1 MLQKERTPP
10 PTASTSSTSQAEL
23 SPSPR
28 VSAKLSRLSVQF
40 SLSSDEEERS
50 PQPGPGR
57 HNDHSQVGSV
67 QKFLTKP
74 VAAGQQSRA
83 RKPSQT
89 KTRRVRVARKLAD
102 DLKGTSLLTE
112 SGTEEPRSGSKSS
125 SGPIDPGL
133 LANSYA
139 NFSSDSAK
147 ALIAAMEAGEQS
159 GGSRPVSQGSSGS
172 NISVSES
179 CLGQA
184 RLGLTKSTRKEAEA
198 PEDLNTTSLTPVD
211 MEAATPI
218 TAPAP
223 SQRKD
228 LDTAP
233 STPSEPAN
241 SVLKGLTVFVDFR
254 DGADNRSGS
263 VKSMAT
269 KLGAAVS
276 ERLNNT
282 VTHVIFKDGS
292 LPNYKK
298 ACRLGLHIVS
308 FSWLDG
314 SRREGRKLAESD
326 HPTVSKEK
334 YDSPG
339 LFPKIR
345 KIKSMQPKTVE
356 EDFQSASKSLN
367 RKLKSQAR
375 KKLIEDQLQSA
386 SKSDGPAPAVAPS
399 SRRTPSSLDR
409 LTRAINSPVVTPVR
423 AKPALSPILS
433 PSSQDV
439 DTPLAER

>member
-1 MLQKERTPP
+1 MQDQL
-10 PTASTSSTSQAEL
+10 TA
-23 SPSPR
+23 
-28 VSAKLSRLSVQF
+28 
-40 SLSSDEEERS
+40 
-50 PQPGPGR
+50 
-57 HNDHSQVGSV
+57 
-67 QKFLTKP
+67 
-74 VAAGQQSRA
+74 
-83 RKPSQT
+83 
-89 KTRRVRVARKLAD
+89 
-102 DLKGTSLLTE
+102 
-112 SGTEEPRSGSKSS
+112 
-125 SGPIDPGL
+125 
-133 LANSYA
+133 
-139 NFSSDSAK
+139 
-147 ALIAAMEAGEQS
+147 
-159 GGSRPVSQGSSGS
+159 
-172 NISVSES
+172 
-179 CLGQA
+179 
-184 RLGLTKSTRKEAEA
+184 
-198 PEDLNTTSLTPVD
+198 
-211 MEAATPI
+211 
-218 TAPAP
+218 
-223 SQRKD
+223 
-228 LDTAP
+228 
-233 STPSEPAN
+233 
-241 SVLKGLTVFVDFR
+241 
-254 DGADNRSGS
+254 
-263 VKSMAT
+263 
-269 KLGAAVS
+269 LGAKVS
-276 ERLNNT
+276 ERLT
-282 VTHVIFKDGS
+282 KQVTHVIFKDGS

-399 SRRTPSSLDR
+399 SRTRTPSSLDR